1 MNKSAVLVEKEEVE
15 KILCLLKMGSIYD
28 SSRRVVMR
36 KDGWIELPILMDIKG
51 IKNKRLIVQETPQM
65 RVKKLRDFLISRGW
79 SEEEI
84 KMAPRSWDRIGDIAV
99 VKFSQGFK
107 EEKEIGNILIE
118 FQGVKTVLAQR
129 GIRGTHRKPIVEV
142 IAGEEDTITMHKEG
156 NAKYL
161 LDLSEVMFSPGNTRE
176 REKMGRIVKKGECV
190 LDMFAGIG
198 YFSIPMAISG
208 AVVTAIEENSESM
221 RWLEENIKLNGVE
234 KYVFPVFKDC
244 REFISGWLEEGGEL
258 FDRVVMGH
266 YDSIDF
272 IEYAYFVVKSGGVIH
287 VHEVRS
293 ENDPTQSYRELILIA
308 ENLKIDI
315 EIIGQRYVKGYSPG
329 TLHLVTDI
337 RKK

>member
-1 MNKSAVLVEKEEVE
+1 MNKNAILVGKEEVE
-15 KILCLLKMGSIYD
+15 KILYLLKMGNAYD
-28 SSRRVVMR
+28 NSRSVVVR
-36 KDGWIELPILMDIKG
+36 EDGWIELPILMNVEG
-51 IKNKRLIVQETPQM
+51 IKNKRLIVQETPQV
-65 RVKKLRDFLISRGW
+65 RIKKLRDFLISRNW

-99 VKFSQGFK
+99 VKFPKGFK
-107 EEKEIGNILIE
+107 KEKEIGNILIE

-129 GIRGTHRKPIVEV
+129 GIQGTHRKPIVEV
-142 IAGEEDTITMHKEG
+142 IAGREDTVTMHKEG
-156 NAKYL
+156 NVKYL

-176 REKMGRIVKKGECV
+176 REKMGRIVKKDECV

-208 AVVTAIEENSESM
+208 AEVMAIEENSESL
-221 RWLEENIKLNGVE
+221 RWLEENIRLNGVE
-234 KYVFPVFKDC
+234 KHVFPVFNDC
-244 REFISGWLEEGGEL
+244 REFISEWLENGGEL

-272 IEYAYFVVKSGGVIH
+272 IEYAYFVVKPGGMIH
-287 VHEVRS
+287 LHEVRS
-293 ENDPTQSYRELILIA
+293 ENDPTQSYKKLNLVA

-329 TLHLVTDI
+329 TSHLVTDI